1 MFVNDDGVW
10 SLHACPFCPAIL
22 NILCI
27 CIWLIIPFCISIFRW
42 LLFIFVKVL
51 DCGRGYSIN
60 LDYCLWNCSCGLSF
74 RPWSLVLIL
83 LSAAVWINDLSVSL
97 WETLEHYSQISIS
110 QLVYSLYCACCH
122 LNCFSIFFGWE
133 SPEFFWCVSVND
145 LD

>member
-83 LSAAVWINDLSVSL
+83 LSAAVWINDLRGNFRGHLISTESFVFSL
-97 WETLEHYSQISIS
+97 LIIKMSHYFYCYLLFFQR
-110 QLVYSLYCACCH
+110 LYRKE
-122 LNCFSIFFGWE
+122 WK
-133 SPEFFWCVSVND
+133 
-145 LD
+145 